1 MRPDNIFL
9 ITYGSVVSITWF
21 LAYWFVDSA
30 WVIVYLDGVVHLI
43 CGAVV
48 ALAVIQ
54 IPQFKQVEV
63 VAILILVLVF
73 WEVLEGG
80 LWQGN
85 PGIPD
90 WKIMDTASDL
100 MLGAIGGIIII
111 FDGHKLENLQ
121 HQGD

>member
-21 LAYWFVDSA
+21 LAYLLVDSA

-43 CGAVV
+43 CGSVV
-48 ALAVIQ
+48 ALAVLK
-54 IPQFKQVEV
+54 IPKLNPNQAFLVV
-63 VAILILVLVF
+63 FVAIIL
-73 WEVLEGG
+73 WEVLERAVFT
-80 LWQGN
+80 
-85 PGIPD
+85 PRTIAD
-90 WKIMDTASDL
+90 WLIMDTISDML
-100 MLGAIGGIIII
+100 LGAIGGIIII